1 MRADM
6 SALRALEADGGAKI
20 AARLLEMRDHYA
32 REISPTVA
40 RNWLSDAVV
49 YLDENGVYVGTAD
62 VPQAVLEKRLPG
74 DSWSAF
80 QTVESWLLAT
90 RGAAAWS
97 EFFEVMMA
105 APHAPRDAVLLMAIA
120 NALGKAERHLNEK
133 EGRSKSASG
142 PRAPV
147 TDDELLAHRESFCSK
162 YGTARGWQ
170 KRASIDFGMTDSAI
184 RERLK
189 KIPK

>member
-1 MRADM
+1 MADI
-6 SALRALEADGGAKI
+6 SALRALQAEGGSKI
-20 AARLLEMRDHYA
+20 AERLLAMRDYYA
-32 REISPTVA
+32 KTISATVA

-49 YLDENGVYVGTAD
+49 YLDENGVYVGTGD
-62 VPQAVLEKRLPG
+62 VPQAVLEARLPG

-90 RGAAAWS
+90 RGTVTWP
-97 EFFEVMMA
+97 EFFKGLMS

-142 PRAPV
+142 PRTPV
-147 TDDELLAHRESFCSK
+147 TDDELLTHRDKFRSQ